1 MKAPAEE
8 AGALGMEGCVLG
20 VGQRLKET
28 IVTRLGQFQ
37 IAVAD
42 AIASC
47 FVPAAFASD
56 QGADREGR
64 RGAGGPLFIAK
75 N

>member
-1 MKAPAEE
+1 
-8 AGALGMEGCVLG
+8 MEGCVLG

-42 AIASC
+42 PIASC

-56 QGADREGR
+56 QGA
-64 RGAGGPLFIAK
+64 GGPLFIAK